1 MSSFSMSVRSRVSL
15 SVGAC
20 VTCALLASVGCLSQS
35 YELSADELERIVQLP
50 AEERGEHVRVT
61 QQTSLSSDTGLIE
74 QGPPWSP
81 WGWVWIDGDGGHH
94 HGGRRHR
101 SHDSGSDGESDEDG
115 EAADAL
121 ATAVVVVAAA
131 ATVAVSVGITEG
143 ARFDGWMQAPS
154 DHPVLLVDDSG
165 RHRWKRLDRLTA
177 DDVRGIDRAVL
188 PDGGGTLARLARHPL
203 DRAGFVYQLEFGA
216 EPAPFEGPTLALA
229 ARGGIGFMPEQR
241 YGFLLGAA
249 FSTASGDQASGAG
262 EVSSTLSVDYRTFL
276 QVEAWPLRMGR
287 WHVGPYAELGY
298 AWALADDRLGSH
310 TEEGPMVALGAAL
323 QLDWTTRLALTLRA
337 GAAWLPTIDIGTDR
351 GSSAYRLSPG
361 LTLGL
366 SIY

>member
-1 MSSFSMSVRSRVSL
+1 MASLFTSVRLRVSPIIGARLACTLL
-15 SVGAC
+15 S
-20 VTCALLASVGCLSQS
+20 SVGCLSQS

-50 AEERGEHVRVT
+50 AEERGEHLRVT

-74 QGPPWSP
+74 QGPPWP
-81 WGWVWIDGDGGHH
+81 HAGGIWIVDGEGGHH
-94 HGGRRHR
+94 HRGRRHH
-101 SHDSGSDGESDEDG
+101 SHDSDDDDYDTADD

-121 ATAVVVVAAA
+121 AAAVVVVAAA

-143 ARFDGWMQAPS
+143 ARFDGWVQAPS

-165 RHRWKRLDRLTA
+165 RHRWERLDRLTA
-177 DDVRGIDRAVL
+177 DDVHRIDRAVL
-188 PDGGGTLARLARHPL
+188 PDGGGALARLARHPL

-229 ARGGIGFMPEQR
+229 ARGGIGFMPDQR

-249 FSTASGDQASGAG
+249 FSTASGDDAVEASP
-262 EVSSTLSVDYRTFL
+262 TLSIDYRTFL
-276 QVEAWPLRMGR
+276 QVETWPLRMGR
-287 WHVGPYAELGY
+287 WHVGAYGELGY
-298 AWALADDRLGSH
+298 GWALADDRLSSH
-310 TEEGPMVALGAAL
+310 AADGPMVALGCAL

-337 GAAWLPTIDIGTDR
+337 GAAWLPTIDTGIDR
-351 GSSAYRLSPG
+351 TSSAYRLSPA